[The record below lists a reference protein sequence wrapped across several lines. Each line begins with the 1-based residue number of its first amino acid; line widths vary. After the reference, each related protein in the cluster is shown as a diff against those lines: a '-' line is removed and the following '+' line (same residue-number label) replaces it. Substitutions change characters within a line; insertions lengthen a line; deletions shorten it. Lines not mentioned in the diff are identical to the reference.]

1 MYISVFD
8 GYRFFFLLVFIILY
22 RDVIS
27 FFFLFQ
33 QQQFYFEDLITNVFN
48 FILFKQVILFFFFFF
63 ILQIFR
69 ISRTLFAFQREECNF
84 VLSINVRFLFILVS
98 FSLQKFIVVI
108 LLFRNS
114 YNFFSIILSSFWEYN
129 KRKIT
134 ETFFFFWP
142 PEIRDK
148 ATSFE

>member
-48 FILFKQVILFFFFFF
+48 FILFKQVLFFSFFF

-69 ISRTLFAFQREECNF
+69 ISRTLFAFEREECNF

-114 YNFFSIILSSFWEYN
+114 YNFFLIILGSFWEYN

>member
-48 FILFKQVILFFFFFF
+48 FILFKQVILFFFFF

-69 ISRTLFAFQREECNF
+69 ISRTLFLFEREECNF

-114 YNFFSIILSSFWEYN
+114 YNFFSIILGSFWEYN

-134 ETFFFFWP
+134 ETFFFFLAS
-142 PEIRDK
+142 RD
-148 ATSFE
+148 SR

>member
-48 FILFKQVILFFFFFF
+48 FILFKQVILFFFFF

-69 ISRTLFAFQREECNF
+69 ISRTLFAFEREECNF

-114 YNFFSIILSSFWEYN
+114 YNFFLIILGSFWEYN